1 MVNPI
6 NQPNQGLQQVNA
18 QNVSNA
24 SDKFINSSS
33 VSSTV
38 NNDQVLNRLHG
49 NIDSNTQVVDVF
61 QSQSSKEELIKQVEK
76 MISQKEDELNKINSE
91 IQRLLSNPSTI
102 NTDPNLQKYIQQSN
116 QIILDNLNLQK
127 QAITNQLQILNQ
139 RKQELIKEKGQEEKN
154 IQQLQE
160 RIKNN
165 YQISIDQLNFLKKQL
180 ESYQKSINL
189 NYQKQIEMLNE
200 QIIKIQKEIEELFSL
215 QPSTPEEAEE
225 IAQKIAE
232 KRNLIN
238 TLKGQIDA
246 LSQEISNLNL
256 ELNQQIYQLDKQ
268 ITEAKKLSQVELYNK
283 WADEQT
289 IRREIEQIIW
299 TEMLNEKNHIA
310 NMWKMYYDTNQKI
323 SQMWKDIYFKKIQD
337 NNDFVARWTKALGA

>member
-38 NNDQVLNRLHG
+38 NNDQVLNRLQG
-49 NIDSNTQVVDVF
+49 NIDSDTLVIDVF
-61 QSQSSKEELIKQVEK
+61 QSQHSKEELIKQVEK

-139 RKQELIKEKGQEEKN
+139 RKQELIREKEQEEKN
-154 IQQLQE
+154 IQRLQE

-165 YQISIDQLNFLKKQL
+165 YQISIDQLNSLKKQL
-180 ESYQKSINL
+180 ESYQNSMNS
-189 NYQKQIEMLNE
+189 NYQKQIEALNE
-200 QIIKIQKEIEELFSL
+200 QIIKLQKEIEDLLSQ
-215 QPSTPEEAEE
+215 QPSTPEEAEQ

-238 TLKGQIDA
+238 TLKGQIDMV
-246 LSQEISNLNL
+246 SQEISNINTQI
-256 ELNQQIYQLDKQ
+256 NQQIQQLDQQIMDIKKQ
-268 ITEAKKLSQVELYNK
+268 SQVDFYNK
-283 WADEQT
+283 WAMDQAM
-289 IRREIEQIIW
+289 RREIEQIIW